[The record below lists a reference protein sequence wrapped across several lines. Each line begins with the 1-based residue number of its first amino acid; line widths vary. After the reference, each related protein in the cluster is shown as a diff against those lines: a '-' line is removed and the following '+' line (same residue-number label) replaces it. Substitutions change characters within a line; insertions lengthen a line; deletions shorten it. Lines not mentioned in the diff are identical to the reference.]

1 MSNANVRSRLR
12 DWQRRLGLSRDAQ
25 PQRGP
30 SNEDIAREQSYLQK
44 IANDPNPNPAAVA
57 ANEQLKASRH
67 AATPSQ
73 EQS

>member
-1 MSNANVRSRLR
+1 MSGTTLGARLR

-30 SNEDIAREQSYLQK
+30 SNEDIAREQAYLQK
-44 IANDPNPNPAAVA
+44 IPNDPEPNPAAVA